1 MNDDY
6 RLFGLDKGYTT
17 IKQAKRAY
25 YNLALLVHPDRNSCP
40 DRTIACSE
48 MHTVVSAYNR
58 IIEDIS
64 NNDKNRAFLECTDLS
79 KYHEKELTLID
90 ISAKELPSFMDIY
103 IETHDDIKK
112 FNQAWENRN
121 EETKELD
128 YNMNSSLGYN
138 TLPSQY
144 IGMSMED
151 ISYSPELNSSDT
163 NSYEEFKKPNSEIIS
178 IDELNSANL
187 SNYGFDYQEAHGTP
201 SILEERL
208 PIDKIKM
215 YKNPPEIEKA
225 FKNKCNEMKNIP
237 NQ

>member
-1 MNDDY
+1 MDEDY
-6 RLFGLDKGYTT
+6 KFFGLEKGYTT

-64 NNDKNRAFLECTDLS
+64 NNDKNRVFLECTDLS

-112 FNQAWENRN
+112 FNNAWDNRN

-128 YNMNSSLGYN
+128 YSMNSSIGYN

-144 IGMSMED
+144 VGMSMED
-151 ISYSPELNSSDT
+151 MSYSPELCLSNA
-163 NSYEEFKKPNSEIIS
+163 NMFEEFKKTNSEIIS
-178 IDELNSANL
+178 IDELSSANL

-201 SILEERL
+201 SILEDRL
-208 PIDKIKM
+208 PTYKIEM
-215 YKNPPEIEKA
+215 YKNPPEIGEA
-225 FKNKCNEMKNIP
+225 FKNKCEEVKNIP
-237 NQ
+237 N